1 MYPFYWT
8 KVKGG
13 IFMRYSFEYKKKC
26 VELYRQGIWVETPDG
41 FTDPRNFHSMIRKWN
56 RIAENCGIEKLK
68 HEKNKKWSQ
77 QEKNELILQILRGN
91 SILEVASRAG
101 INASMLNKWFNLYQK
116 YGYDG
121 LNYIPI
127 GRPRKTLIMKKSLKN
142 NTQLTEEER
151 EEISRLKAE
160 IERLKAENEVIK
172 KSMALR
178 HAEWDLQLKAKKQKS
193 SKNSEKKDTN

>member
-1 MYPFYWT
+1 
-8 KVKGG
+8 
-13 IFMRYSFEYKKKC
+13 MRYSFEYKKQC
-26 VELYRQGIWVETPDG
+26 VEMYRQGIWVETPDG

-77 QEKNELILQILRGN
+77 QEKTELILQILRGN

-121 LNYIPI
+121 LKYIPI
-127 GRPRKTLIMKKSLKN
+127 GRPRKTPIMKKSLKN

-193 SKNSEKKDTN
+193 SKNSGKKDTN